1 MRKYFICSVG
11 TDVKNNIH
19 SHQEIVEHEN
29 IQGAIKSHASRFNYS
44 TIIRMTVLRRVEQSH
59 INDEAEQELEPA
71 QLTIANVVLA
81 DSATYGEVRL
91 TMLESTETHQFTNEI
106 QSNG

>member
-59 INDEAEQELEPA
+59 INDEAEQELEPT
-71 QLTIANVVLA
+71 QLTIANVNVA
-81 DSATYGEVRL
+81 NEATNEETRL
-91 TMLESTETHQFTNEI
+91 TILESTETSSLTI
-106 QSNG
+106 